1 MRRARAIYSTLL
13 YCYPA
18 PFRQE
23 YGRQMCSTFAQQL
36 RDARQTGGWRNEA
49 AVWMQA
55 AVDVFTIAPK
65 EHWHVIVQD
74 LRVAFRTMIAK
85 PAFALVAITSLA
97 LGIGGNTAIFGLW
110 NGVLRAPLPVVAD
123 SEGLV
128 MLTRPS
134 ASGMW
139 RGQWNARTDGPRA
152 WVSYAEFELLRD
164 HAAAFSS
171 LMASQSSLTTWQVR
185 VEGGTPED
193 ARGRLV
199 SGTFFEVLGVR
210 PAIGRLFTR
219 AEDQSQAAHAVLSHA
234 YWQRRFGGRFD
245 VLGKALEIRGTSIT
259 IVGVAPAGF
268 IGETSGQLP
277 DVWFPLR
284 LQPRVLAGGDW
295 LTEQPSEKVMWLHVF
310 GRLRPGV
317 TDAQAETQANA
328 VFQAGQES
336 FPSGLSSQQPAS
348 VNQRLQLRP
357 AARGAS
363 PTREQFSPSLT
374 MLLASVGILLLIACA
389 NLANLLLARGA
400 ARRTEIAVRVSLGA
414 SRGRLIR
421 QLATESFAMAAMGG
435 IAAIVVAYGLH
446 DLLVRMLQE
455 SEPRFAMSFA
465 LDGTVMAFVV
475 GATVAAALTVG
486 LFPAWLMSKADPGS
500 SLKENS
506 RGSIGS
512 SRELRSSRWLVG
524 LQLAFSLPLLVGAG
538 LLARTVY
545 NLQSSELGFQPDR
558 LLLARVD
565 LGEVAQDIPRRDRV
579 LRELRARIQ
588 RIPGVEAVS
597 FSQIGLYTG
606 GFSTAS
612 IAVEGGAP
620 TAEGVESE
628 LDRLGTEY
636 FTTLRIPL
644 RLGRDISESDRA
656 DSPLVCI
663 INESFAQ
670 RYLNGRYPI
679 GLHVATI
686 DSNEPRRDYE
696 VVGVVGNAR
705 TRSLRDEVE
714 PRFFVPAEQR
724 PSSGTNRTY
733 IIRATTG
740 GTALA
745 SAVREATAEVDR
757 ALSVSDIA
765 SIEEQMAPLTAEER
779 TNARLA
785 LVFGAIALTLAGIG
799 LYGVLSYGISRRSG
813 EIAIR
818 IALGAQPGGVVVMIL
833 RESLWLVAAGLV
845 VGGVLASLTPR
856 LMASRL
862 YGVAPED
869 PLTLTLATGTL
880 LAVALAAAYLPARRA
895 SRLDPMAALH
905 QG

>member
-1 MRRARAIYSTLL
+1 M
-13 YCYPA
+13 
-18 PFRQE
+18 
-23 YGRQMCSTFAQQL
+23 
-36 RDARQTGGWRNEA
+36 
-49 AVWMQA
+49 
-55 AVDVFTIAPK
+55 
-65 EHWHVIVQD
+65 
-74 LRVAFRTMIAK
+74 
-85 PAFALVAITSLA
+85 
-97 LGIGGNTAIFGLW
+97 
-110 NGVLRAPLPVVAD
+110 
-123 SEGLV
+123 
-128 MLTRPS
+128 
-134 ASGMW
+134 
-139 RGQWNARTDGPRA
+139 
-152 WVSYAEFELLRD
+152 
-164 HAAAFSS
+164 
-171 LMASQSSLTTWQVR
+171 
-185 VEGGTPED
+185 
-193 ARGRLV
+193 
-199 SGTFFEVLGVR
+199 
-210 PAIGRLFTR
+210 
-219 AEDQSQAAHAVLSHA
+219 
-234 YWQRRFGGRFD
+234 
-245 VLGKALEIRGTSIT
+245 
-259 IVGVAPAGF
+259 
-268 IGETSGQLP
+268 
-277 DVWFPLR
+277 
-284 LQPRVLAGGDW
+284 
-295 LTEQPSEKVMWLHVF
+295 
-310 GRLRPGV
+310 
-317 TDAQAETQANA
+317 
-328 VFQAGQES
+328 VFQAGLEP
-336 FPSGLSSQQPAS
+336 FHRGLSGEQRLQS
-348 VNQRLQLRP
+348 VEQRLQLRP

-363 PTREQFSPSLT
+363 PIREQFSPSLA

-421 QLATESFAMAAMGG
+421 QLATESLALAVVGG
-435 IAAIVVAYGLH
+435 FAAIIVAYGLH
-446 DLLVRMLQE
+446 GLLVRMLQE
-455 SEPRFAMSFA
+455 SEPRFSMSFA
-465 LDGTVMAFVV
+465 LDGTVLAFAV
-475 GATVAAALTVG
+475 GATIAAALAVG
-486 LFPAWLMSKADPGS
+486 MFPAWLMSKADPGS

-506 RGSIGS
+506 RGTIGS
-512 SRELRSSRWLVG
+512 SPELRSARWLVG

-545 NLQSSELGFQPDR
+545 NLQGSELGFQPER
-558 LLLARVD
+558 LFLARVD
-565 LGEVAQDIPRRDRV
+565 LDEVAQDIPRRDRV

-612 IAVEGGAP
+612 IEVEGRTL
-620 TAEGVESE
+620 TAERGVESE
-628 LDRLGTEY
+628 LDRLGPEY

-644 RLGRDISESDRA
+644 RLGRDISENDRA
-656 DSPLVCI
+656 DSPWVCI
-663 INESFAQ
+663 INEAFAQ
-670 RYLNGRYPI
+670 RYLDGRYPI
-679 GLHVATI
+679 GLHIATI

-724 PSSGTNRTY
+724 PSSGTNRTF
-733 IIRATTG
+733 IIRTTTG
-740 GTALA
+740 GTTLA
-745 SAVREATAEVDR
+745 PAVREATTEVDG

-785 LVFGAIALTLAGIG
+785 LVFGTIALTLAGIG

-818 IALGAQPGGVVVMIL
+818 IALGAQPGGVVAMIL
-833 RESLWLVAAGLV
+833 RESLWLVAAGLA

-880 LAVALAAAYLPARRA
+880 LVVALAAVYLPARRA

>member
-1 MRRARAIYSTLL
+1 M
-13 YCYPA
+13 
-18 PFRQE
+18 
-23 YGRQMCSTFAQQL
+23 
-36 RDARQTGGWRNEA
+36 
-49 AVWMQA
+49 
-55 AVDVFTIAPK
+55 
-65 EHWHVIVQD
+65 
-74 LRVAFRTMIAK
+74 
-85 PAFALVAITSLA
+85 
-97 LGIGGNTAIFGLW
+97 
-110 NGVLRAPLPVVAD
+110 
-123 SEGLV
+123 
-128 MLTRPS
+128 
-134 ASGMW
+134 
-139 RGQWNARTDGPRA
+139 
-152 WVSYAEFELLRD
+152 
-164 HAAAFSS
+164 
-171 LMASQSSLTTWQVR
+171 
-185 VEGGTPED
+185 
-193 ARGRLV
+193 
-199 SGTFFEVLGVR
+199 
-210 PAIGRLFTR
+210 
-219 AEDQSQAAHAVLSHA
+219 
-234 YWQRRFGGRFD
+234 
-245 VLGKALEIRGTSIT
+245 
-259 IVGVAPAGF
+259 
-268 IGETSGQLP
+268 
-277 DVWFPLR
+277 
-284 LQPRVLAGGDW
+284 
-295 LTEQPSEKVMWLHVF
+295 
-310 GRLRPGV
+310 
-317 TDAQAETQANA
+317 
-328 VFQAGQES
+328 
-336 FPSGLSSQQPAS
+336 
-348 VNQRLQLRP
+348 
-357 AARGAS
+357 
-363 PTREQFSPSLT
+363 
-374 MLLASVGILLLIACA
+374 
-389 NLANLLLARGA
+389 
-400 ARRTEIAVRVSLGA
+400 
-414 SRGRLIR
+414 
-421 QLATESFAMAAMGG
+421 
-435 IAAIVVAYGLH
+435 VAYSLH

-465 LDGTVMAFVV
+465 LDGTVLAFVV
-475 GATVAAALTVG
+475 GATIAAALTVG

-545 NLQSSELGFQPDR
+545 NLQGTELGFQPER

-565 LGEVAQDIPRRDRV
+565 LGELAQDVPRRDRA
-579 LRELRARIQ
+579 LRQLRARIQ
-588 RIPGVEAVS
+588 RIPGIEAVS
-597 FSQIGLYTG
+597 FSQIGPFTG
-606 GFSTAS
+606 GASTAA
-612 IAVEGGAP
+612 IEVEGSAL
-620 TAEGVESE
+620 TTEGVESA

-663 INESFAQ
+663 INEAFAQ
-670 RYLNGRYPI
+670 RYFDGRYPI
-679 GLHVATI
+679 GLHVATV
-686 DSNEPRRDYE
+686 DSNDLRRDYE
-696 VVGVVGNAR
+696 VVGVAGNAR

-733 IIRATTG
+733 IIRTTAG

-745 SAVREATAEVDR
+745 PAVRGATTEVDA

-785 LVFGAIALTLAGIG
+785 LVFGTIALTLAGIG

-818 IALGAQPGGVVVMIL
+818 IALGAQPGGVVAMIL
-833 RESLWLVAAGLV
+833 RESLWLVAAGLA